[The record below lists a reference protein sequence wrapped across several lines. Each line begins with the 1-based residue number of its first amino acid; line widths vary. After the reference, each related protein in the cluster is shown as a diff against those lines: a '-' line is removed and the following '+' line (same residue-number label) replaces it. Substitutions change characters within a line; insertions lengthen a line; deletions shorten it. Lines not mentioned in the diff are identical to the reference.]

1 MSSNSSR
8 PGFVLKRRGLPSN
21 HGLNSKSNLQ
31 DGMET
36 TTTSKGSTFSS
47 TKSSS
52 IAYAHFSL
60 QNQEIVSRQMPSDSS
75 VDEIAR
81 AIERGWRSM
90 TDDERQNWERAS
102 FNNHCDDNSED
113 QSQNKIVPLT
123 RPKRPLSAYFFFAKE
138 VRPKI
143 KARFPSLGGNDVT
156 KQIGLMW
163 NKLSIA
169 ERTPYVT
176 YEDKGKESYTQ
187 AMIAWNSLNRQKQQT
202 AAVSGGVAPSHASE
216 SQEEMNDSMTDA
228 SG

>member
-75 VDEIAR
+75 V
-81 AIERGWRSM
+81 STSP
-90 TDDERQNWERAS
+90 TD
-102 FNNHCDDNSED
+102 FNLFLRFACTLVKAEVKIIYNHT
-113 QSQNKIVPLT
+113 I
-123 RPKRPLSAYFFFAKE
+123 R
-138 VRPKI
+138 
-143 KARFPSLGGNDVT
+143 
-156 KQIGLMW
+156 LM
-163 NKLSIA
+163 K
-169 ERTPYVT
+169 
-176 YEDKGKESYTQ
+176 
-187 AMIAWNSLNRQKQQT
+187 
-202 AAVSGGVAPSHASE
+202 
-216 SQEEMNDSMTDA
+216 
-228 SG
+228 